1 MPAKR
6 ARRHVAFALMLA
18 AMLGTGSSGVT
29 AQEFPTRPLR
39 LVVGFVP
46 GGGADL
52 MGRMMAGLLTEQIG
66 KQVVV
71 DNRGGA
77 GGTVA
82 AEAVANAQPDGHTLL
97 LVTIANALHPSV
109 YKLNY
114 DPVRQLAPVALLGRG
129 GYVLGMTPSLPAAN
143 LKELIAI
150 AKAKPGQL
158 FMGNSGAG
166 SFVHL
171 ASVLFSQTAGAD
183 IVHVAYKGSGPALV
197 DVLGG
202 HAQLLIG
209 APGQL
214 GPQIRS
220 GKLKALGVTDARRSP
235 LLPDVP
241 TIAEAGL
248 PGYEAANWW
257 GLATTGGAPRSAIDK
272 LHASIVAVL
281 GSAKAR
287 AQFEA
292 EGAEVSPLGPDE
304 LQRFMAAETQKW
316 GRIVCEANIKAE

>member
-1 MPAKR
+1 MPA
-6 ARRHVAFALMLA
+6 RRTYQSAICALMSAASLA
-18 AMLGTGSSGVT
+18 TGSVGVN
-29 AQEFPTRPLR
+29 AQEFPSRPLR
-39 LVVGFVP
+39 LVVGFAP

-52 MGRMMAGLLTEQIG
+52 MGRMMAGLLTDHLG

-77 GGTVA
+77 GGTLA
-82 AEAVANAQPDGHTLL
+82 AEVVVNAQPDGHTLL
-97 LVTIANALHPSV
+97 LVTIANALHPWV

-114 DPVRQLAPVALLGRG
+114 DPARQLAPIALLGRG

-143 LKELIAI
+143 VKDLIAI
-150 AKAKPGQL
+150 AKSKPGQL

-183 IVHVAYKGSGPALV
+183 IMHVAYKGSGPALIE
-197 DVLGG
+197 VLGG
-202 HAQLLIG
+202 HAHLVIG

-214 GPQIRS
+214 MSHIKS
-220 GKLKALGVTDARRSP
+220 GKLKALAVTDNRRSP

-241 TIAEAGL
+241 TVAESGL

-257 GLATTGGAPRSAIDK
+257 GLAATGGTPRASIDK
-272 LHASIVAVL
+272 LHTAISAVL
-281 GSAKAR
+281 ASPKAR

-292 EGAEVSPLGPDE
+292 EGAVISPLGPDD
-304 LQRFMAAETQKW
+304 LQRFLATETQKW
-316 GRIVCEANIKAE
+316 GRIVREANIKAE